1 MSKTGWIILGTIFV
15 VIFGGAAGLLA
26 VMMFNAVEPPPRDGP
41 ESLERELEDPDID
54 WDEPGPLPAPELRG
68 PDTPTDANMARR
80 LAALE
85 DQVKDLRAELAA
97 ERKKTKPLRDMYE
110 QAEKGGMLP
119 EGAFESGGP
128 GLELLAEPMSGGA
141 LAGKLAQTVGL
152 EARRAKAFAETYD
165 TWLEKAKGLE
175 KEHAKVSV
183 HGDTTTITIDR
194 FGADGE
200 ALRREWDDYVA
211 RALSADEKQA
221 YDKLGARNRLVGSRG
236 GDFARRIRIKQ
247 AGGSISI
254 TAEGEDATGN
264 KTVEETQGPALAR
277 DLMLADYA
285 HLLK

>member
-26 VMMFNAVEPPPRDGP
+26 VMMFHSVAPPPREEP
-41 ESLERELEDPDID
+41 QSLEREFEDSQTDR
-54 WDEPGPLPAPELRG
+54 DEPGPRPAPELRG

-85 DQVKDLRAELAA
+85 DQVKNLRTELAA
-97 ERKKTKPLRDMYE
+97 ERKKTKPMRDMYE
-110 QAEKGGMLP
+110 EAKKDGMLP
-119 EGAFESGGP
+119 ESGP
-128 GLELLAEPMSGGA
+128 GIELLAEPLSAGA
-141 LAGKLAQTVGL
+141 LAGTLAKDMGL

-165 TWLEKAKGLE
+165 AWLEKAKRLE

-183 HGDTTTITIDR
+183 YGDTTTITIDR
-194 FGADGE
+194 FGRDGE
-200 ALRREWDDYVA
+200 ELRREWDDYVA
-211 RALSADEKQA
+211 GALSTDEKQA
-221 YDKLGARNRLVGSRG
+221 YDKQGARNRLVGSRG

-277 DLMLADYA
+277 DLMLAD
-285 HLLK
+285 